1 MSAEQFSLAVAALRE
16 TFEECGV
23 LLARPR
29 GEDNLVSASRLLELE
44 PWATRLRDDEAT
56 MVEFIEAENLDL
68 ALDLLVHFAHWV
80 TPPLMP
86 KRFDTHF
93 YLVAAPEDQVAVHD
107 GSESVDSVWANPEET
122 IAAANAKEVTLV
134 FATRMNL
141 A

>member
-1 MSAEQFSLAVAALRE
+1 
-16 TFEECGV
+16 
-23 LLARPR
+23 
-29 GEDNLVSASRLLELE
+29 
-44 PWATRLRDDEAT
+44 
-56 MVEFIEAENLDL
+56 
-68 ALDLLVHFAHWV
+68 LVHFAHWV

-141 A
+141 AKLAFSASTEEAMETARKAPRVMVSPTLLSFENGIRKLEIPAEAGYGGTVFEVLDKPAMPAEKA